1 MRKTLPVIVVTFITY
16 LLLAYLLVGHWYY
29 APLLTNFAV
38 LHAALFV
45 HLCLKVTASVA
56 AKPHM
61 PKPDFDYSALRVD
74 VVVPIYNEDPA
85 LLAAGL
91 RALAAQDRLP
101 DHVWLIDD
109 GSHDHGEPLLV
120 LESTAVREAVWA
132 AEASGITMHC
142 LRQPNQGKRW
152 AQKVAFRE
160 SDADVFVTIDS
171 DTCLDRRA
179 IGKLLIPFGQAD
191 VQSVAGMACGQ
202 NYRKSILTRA
212 IDLGFT
218 MAFIQGRLAEGFFG
232 QVRVNC
238 GILAAYRGDVVRD
251 NLPRYLNQQFLEQPV
266 KAGDDRALT
275 YFAKERG
282 RTECQIEAIAYSA
295 IPETFG
301 HLVRQRMRWARSW
314 CWGTLLLLRR
324 PITTS
329 DFWFTF
335 TQLVGIFGFATVLV
349 LAITGLSLGV
359 VSGSLLINALIL
371 TFVIGAVMHLRY
383 VVVAHPDEPM
393 HQRVF
398 TWLFS
403 PLATLLYI
411 GMTLPL
417 YFVAMLSPRPQKTW
431 GTRETIE
438 VRLHDVSE
446 PVSDKAAAA

>member
-1 MRKTLPVIVVTFITY
+1 MRKTLPVVLVAFITY
-16 LLLAYLLVGHWYY
+16 LLLAYLLVGHWLY

-38 LHAALFV
+38 LHAALFA

-56 AKPHM
+56 ARPHD
-61 PKPDFDYSALRVD
+61 PVPGYDYDSLRVD
-74 VVVPIYNEDPA
+74 VVVPVYNEDPA
-85 LLAAGL
+85 LLAAGI

-101 DHVWLIDD
+101 DHVWLVDD
-109 GSHDHGEPLLV
+109 GSQNDGEPFLV
-120 LESTAVREAVWA
+120 LETVAVADAVQA
-132 AEASGITMHC
+132 ARAAGITVHSI
-142 LRQPNQGKRW
+142 RQTNQGKRW
-152 AQKVAFRE
+152 AQKVAFRASE
-160 SDADVFVTIDS
+160 ADIFVTIDS
-171 DTCLDRRA
+171 DTYLDPRA
-179 IGKLLIPFGQAD
+179 IGKLLLPFANDD

-251 NLPRYLNQQFLEQPV
+251 NLPRYLNQHFFDVPV

-295 IPETFG
+295 LPESLG

-324 PITTS
+324 PVTTG

-335 TQLVGIFGFATVLV
+335 TQLVGIFGFGTILLLATAGLV
-349 LAITGLSLGV
+349 LGA
-359 VSGSLLINALIL
+359 VSPSLLVNALVL

-383 VVVAHPDEPM
+383 VVIAHPHEPL
-393 HQRVF
+393 HQRLL
-398 TWLFS
+398 TWMFS
-403 PLATLLYI
+403 PVATMLYI

-417 YFVAMLSPRPQKTW
+417 YFVAMLTPRPQKTW
-431 GTRETIE
+431 GTRRTVE
-438 VRLHDVSE
+438 VRLHSVPGRIESE
-446 PVSDKAAAA
+446 AAA